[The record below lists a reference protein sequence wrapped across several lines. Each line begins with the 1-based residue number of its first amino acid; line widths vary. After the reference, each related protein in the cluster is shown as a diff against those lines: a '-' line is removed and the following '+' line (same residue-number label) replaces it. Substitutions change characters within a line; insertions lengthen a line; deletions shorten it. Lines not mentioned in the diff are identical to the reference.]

1 MKSVSAPV
9 EQVNGTTT
17 RSTCRFLL
25 GLIQATIA
33 GRYTVIS
40 IMSKRRRSKTLE
52 KVARS
57 IKDDDAFVEH
67 VFNIARGFEAHHELD
82 SGAGARAVRQAL
94 KVFDKHASGL
104 LEWLESASQRGAPQ
118 FEAMNSIGEW
128 LQSRGLPLTEPAGI
142 KPWLE
147 HAAEASRK
155 SEVKLQGKKLQ
166 NAPGFAAE
174 ALRATFEHHKLKVS
188 LQATAK
194 KQSDAI
200 KLFCAIAKDGG
211 NDSMTAEQAKDWLSP
226 RASTK

>member
-1 MKSVSAPV
+1 
-9 EQVNGTTT
+9 
-17 RSTCRFLL
+17 
-25 GLIQATIA
+25 
-33 GRYTVIS
+33 
-40 IMSKRRRSKTLE
+40 MSKRRRSKTLE
-52 KVARS
+52 KVTRA

-67 VFNIARGFEAHHELD
+67 IFNIARGFEAHHELD

-94 KVFDKHASGL
+94 KAFDKHAAGL
-104 LEWLESASQRGAPQ
+104 LDWLESSSQRGTPQ
-118 FEAMNSIGEW
+118 FEALNSIGEW
-128 LQSRGLPLTEPAGI
+128 LQSRGVPMIEPAGL

-147 HAAEASRK
+147 HCAEASRK

-166 NAPGFAAE
+166 NAPAFASE

-188 LQATAK
+188 LQASGK

-211 NDSMTAEQAKDWLSP
+211 DDSLTPEQAKEWLSP